1 MSVIRTDLPCPVCE
15 SPHSG
20 SIYKNKEKDTG
31 EPFFMYQCFSVWHG
45 DVRFSKRIE
54 DPNNYEEELMNATN
68 PTKEKNSV
76 ESLPSSKHGGM
87 FEFPTKFRDLTSP
100 DDPWGFRGLS
110 ADTLAYYGVGVA
122 EDAPVTQSLGRMATW
137 TAKGGAPTGKAIVFP
152 YFDHGGNLV
161 TQKVRTAVDVKGAY
175 YKTND
180 LDHSKR
186 GFFGQNLFRSNA
198 VKDIVITF
206 GEFDAMAVYQMTG
219 MPAVSVC
226 DGDASAQSLFRKEYA
241 WLNKFERIIIIPD
254 NDPSGKA
261 IIPLLGSIFPRK
273 TRIVNLT
280 KYKDS
285 CEYLQNKA
293 RDEFVKEFYS
303 SQPYSPEKIIS
314 LSDLKHLLFDDPPV
328 PIADYPWEGLNN
340 MTGGIWPGE
349 LVTIKAP
356 PKVGKSTCI
365 GEIVNHL
372 HETKDLPIG
381 LIYLEET
388 QRDLIYKFATLTL
401 NKNLQRPEIRST
413 VSHKELLGAAES
425 FLASDNIFLV
435 DHFGSCSSDFLEDKI
450 TELVLAKGC
459 QFIFF
464 DHISMAITD
473 ESNKDERI
481 ALDRLIT
488 AIKALTVGIPDEISE
503 TISEVQPDGTKIDKV
518 VNKVIMRQPT
528 VFMVTHVNDN
538 GQPRGSRAALQI
550 SNTVISLERDKL
562 SKDKLSKNTTNIVV
576 EENRRF
582 GESGLACQLLYNRD
596 TGRLSEIPRAEF
608 EEDDTPPVMDSKY
621 VYHP

>member
-1 MSVIRTDLPCPVCE
+1 
-15 SPHSG
+15 
-20 SIYKNKEKDTG
+20 
-31 EPFFMYQCFSVWHG
+31 
-45 DVRFSKRIE
+45 
-54 DPNNYEEELMNATN
+54 
-68 PTKEKNSV
+68 
-76 ESLPSSKHGGM
+76 
-87 FEFPTKFRDLTSP
+87 
-100 DDPWGFRGLS
+100 
-110 ADTLAYYGVGVA
+110 
-122 EDAPVTQSLGRMATW
+122 
-137 TAKGGAPTGKAIVFP
+137 
-152 YFDHGGNLV
+152 
-161 TQKVRTAVDVKGAY
+161 
-175 YKTND
+175 
-180 LDHSKR
+180 
-186 GFFGQNLFRSNA
+186 
-198 VKDIVITF
+198 
-206 GEFDAMAVYQMTG
+206 
-219 MPAVSVC
+219 
-226 DGDASAQSLFRKEYA
+226 
-241 WLNKFERIIIIPD
+241 
-254 NDPSGKA
+254 
-261 IIPLLGSIFPRK
+261 
-273 TRIVNLT
+273 
-280 KYKDS
+280 
-285 CEYLQNKA
+285 
-293 RDEFVKEFYS
+293 VKEFYS